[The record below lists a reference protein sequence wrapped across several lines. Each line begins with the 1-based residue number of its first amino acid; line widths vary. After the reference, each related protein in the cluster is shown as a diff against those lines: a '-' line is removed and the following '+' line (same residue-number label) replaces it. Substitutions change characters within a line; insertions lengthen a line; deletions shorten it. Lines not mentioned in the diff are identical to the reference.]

1 MTVHNRRKKFRLQH
15 QSTMNGY
22 VRVKEQLHTAAAC
35 NANSALQNSIEDWE
49 YKINP
54 GKSAHNDHSTIQD

>member
-1 MTVHNRRKKFRLQH
+1 
-15 QSTMNGY
+15 MNGY
-22 VRVKEQLHTAAAC
+22 VKVKEQLHTAAAC

-54 GKSAHNDHSTIQD
+54 GTSGQAHNYHSPIQDELNYLAV